1 MTLPEAAALFWPRG
15 PLTVTSLRTA
25 GHEGSLKVTIVA
37 GKWFV
42 TAAAIRTMGKEKEKE
57 TARQAV
63 EPLASDPGATE
74 DLLRRIADA
83 RGRAGVRRKAASR

>member
-42 TAAAIRTMGKEKEKE
+42 TAAAIRTMGKEKE

-63 EPLASDPGATE
+63 EPLASAPGATE

>member
-63 EPLASDPGATE
+63 EPLASDPVATE

-83 RGRAGVRRKAASR
+83 RGRAGVRRKVASR